1 MQRIFFLHSPSMH
14 QAQVTMTTSAKK
26 KNLATTLP
34 RDAEATTMQAS
45 RVPAAP
51 AADNTSVCLS
61 GLFALGLVP
70 HSTLC
75 LFCYSFPCACVR
87 VSAQRLHVFLACV
100 STCQLLVI
108 FFFRM

>member
-87 VSAQRLHVFLACV
+87 VSAQHLHVFLACV

>member
-1 MQRIFFLHSPSMH
+1 
-14 QAQVTMTTSAKK
+14 
-26 KNLATTLP
+26 
-34 RDAEATTMQAS
+34 MQAS

-87 VSAQRLHVFLACV
+87 VSAQRLHVFLACEHV
-100 STCQLLVI
+100 SAVSN
-108 FFFRM
+108 FFFQNVKMWVKKVKKKKPHQPSRSSEGCKGDLMRTMTWGEEKK

>member
-1 MQRIFFLHSPSMH
+1 
-14 QAQVTMTTSAKK
+14 
-26 KNLATTLP
+26 
-34 RDAEATTMQAS
+34 MQAS

-51 AADNTSVCLS
+51 AADITSVCLS

-87 VSAQRLHVFLACV
+87 VCTASACISCVCEHVSAV
-100 STCQLLVI
+100 SN

>member
-1 MQRIFFLHSPSMH
+1 
-14 QAQVTMTTSAKK
+14 
-26 KNLATTLP
+26 
-34 RDAEATTMQAS
+34 MQAS

-51 AADNTSVCLS
+51 AADITSVCLS

-87 VSAQRLHVFLACV
+87 VSAQRLRVFLACV
-100 STCQLLVI
+100 STCQLLII
-108 FFFRM
+108 FFSECKNVGKESKKEKNHTNLLEALRDVKGI

>member
-1 MQRIFFLHSPSMH
+1 
-14 QAQVTMTTSAKK
+14 
-26 KNLATTLP
+26 
-34 RDAEATTMQAS
+34 MQAS

-51 AADNTSVCLS
+51 AADITSVCLS

-87 VSAQRLHVFLACV
+87 VSAQRLRVFLACV
-100 STCQLLVI
+100 STCQLLII
-108 FFFRM
+108 FFQNVKMWVKKVKKKKTTPTFSKL